1 MNSAFPYS
9 SYMMSGGCK
18 GSIRPWGNLLHP
30 SPGDDQGHSE
40 AYDLP
45 HLSETPHFSKST
57 LSGRYIP
64 LGATPF
70 VDYTWVALF
79 TSALSAVF
87 ILNSCSMWTSSPG
100 PRFIDLS
107 ARSAFL
113 AVTTSSIERLR
124 ASGGEFRKEESE
136 CRKYPFT
143 SLRD

>member
-64 LGATPF
+64 LGATLF

-87 ILNSCSMWTSSPG
+87 ILNSCSDVDFQ
-100 PRFIDLS
+100 PRTQVYRLVSTFSVPCCHNQLH
-107 ARSAFL
+107 RKTEGQWRR
-113 AVTTSSIERLR
+113 VPER
-124 ASGGEFRKEESE
+124 GE
-136 CRKYPFT
+136 
-143 SLRD
+143 